1 MKKLKKINLLI
12 TIVYVLLSIT
22 LFGLGVVAT
31 LTFNVEK
38 TLKNSKVFPNTTIDS
53 IKTVLIK
60 FKCNEELV
68 EPYATRIYYSCS
80 NFKVEWTWIVAK
92 IVIESRFNPT
102 AKSFIATKLNGD
114 KEQEYAIGLLQIKPS
129 TAYGIADELGDE
141 YSDKMIYDGL
151 TNIRWGTYYFSK
163 KLLRYRN
170 NYEKAIRAYTLGD
183 RGYKENPSAS
193 DKHWNKVD
201 SVHTLIKDNIYAN

>member
-80 NFKVEWTWIVAK
+80 NFKVKWQWIIAK
-92 IVIESRFNPT
+92 IVIESRFNPS

-114 KEQEYAIGLLQIKPS
+114 K
-129 TAYGIADELGDE
+129 
-141 YSDKMIYDGL
+141 
-151 TNIRWGTYYFSK
+151 
-163 KLLRYRN
+163 
-170 NYEKAIRAYTLGD
+170 
-183 RGYKENPSAS
+183 
-193 DKHWNKVD
+193 
-201 SVHTLIKDNIYAN
+201 